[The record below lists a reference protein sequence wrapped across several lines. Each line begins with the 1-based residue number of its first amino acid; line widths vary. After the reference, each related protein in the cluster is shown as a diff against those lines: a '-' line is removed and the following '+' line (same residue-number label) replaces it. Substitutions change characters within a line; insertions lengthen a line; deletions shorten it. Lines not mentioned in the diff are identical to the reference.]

1 MASRLSIT
9 SSFTSP
15 VQVLQSFINGDG
27 CSINIVPNNPLFAHA
42 EGSMCKANGKF
53 AHAEGVESVAT
64 GVGAHASGYKCSASG
79 NYSQAIGTEAKSIGS
94 NSIAIGNKTE
104 STNEKAISI
113 GSEAYANGLRSI
125 ALGSRAKSNGECSIA
140 IGALEEGSIN
150 QVVTTGKN
158 SITIGCNK
166 IETVKD
172 KTITLSA
179 SDVDINAGN
188 FSSSA
193 NNFAVNKN
201 EFNFNINKTY
211 GITANNTGVR
221 QYSDKFKLETTS
233 TYTSIKFKES
243 AEENAPFNNIFS
255 IDANSTEE
263 GYNTVSTISSGSLV
277 ITSGTI
283 TIGTND
289 VPSTV
294 SIAGSCSISSSL
306 TINGESSDNLIHYI
320 KTKDRNLISTD
331 RYYNNVYI
339 LDNPFIETV
348 GSQKL
353 IAKSLLGYSHTQVVK
368 NTSGVYE
375 LFDRTKNIISNATG
389 ETLIKIP
396 ENIENIDL
404 EIFITVGIGNNTSIK
419 ISNYNNFKLYSAQT
433 GVLDNLPAGSTHIIT
448 ISEISTSGDKKV
460 VMINRLELSEII
472 PNS

>member
-27 CSINIVPNNPLFAHA
+27 CSINIVPNNLLFAHA
-42 EGSMCKANGKF
+42 EGSICKANGKF
-53 AHAEGVESVAT
+53 SHAEGVESVTT
-64 GVGAHASGYKCSASG
+64 GEGAHASGYKCIASG
-79 NYSQAIGTEAKSIGS
+79 NYSQAIGSEAKSIGS

-140 IGALEEGSIN
+140 IGALEEGSTN

-166 IETVKD
+166 IETLKD

-188 FSSSA
+188 FSSTA
-193 NNFAVNKN
+193 NNFAIDKN
-201 EFNFNINKTY
+201 NFNFNINGKY
-211 GITANNTGVR
+211 GITANNKGVS
-221 QYSDKFKLETTS
+221 QYSDNFKLETTS
-233 TYTSIKFKES
+233 TSTSIKVND
-243 AEENAPFNNIFS
+243 ENVFS
-255 IDANSTEE
+255 ISKEE
-263 GYNTVSTISSGSLV
+263 GNNTLSTISSNSLV
-277 ITSGTI
+277 ITSDTV

-294 SIAGSCSISSSL
+294 SIDGSCSISSSL

-339 LDNPFIETV
+339 LDNPLIETV
-348 GSQKL
+348 GSQRL

-396 ENIENIDL
+396 ENIDNLDL
-404 EIFITVGIGNNTSIK
+404 EIFITVGIVNNTSIK
-419 ISNYNNFKLYSAQT
+419 ISNYTNLNYTNFKLYSAQT

-448 ISEISTSGDKKV
+448 ISELSASEGKKV
-460 VMINRLELSEII
+460 LMINRLQLSEITM
-472 PNS
+472 S

>member
-53 AHAEGVESVAT
+53 THAEGIESVAT

-79 NYSQAIGTEAKSIGS
+79 NYSQAIGTESKSIGS

-188 FSSSA
+188 FSSTA
-193 NNFAVNKN
+193 NNFAIDKN
-201 EFNFNINKTY
+201 NFNINKKY
-211 GITANNTGVR
+211 GITANNKGVS

-233 TYTSIKFKES
+233 TSTSIKVND
-243 AEENAPFNNIFS
+243 ENVFS
-255 IDANSTEE
+255 ISKEE
-263 GYNTVSTISSGSLV
+263 GNNTLSTISSNSLV
-277 ITSGTI
+277 ITSDTV

-294 SIAGSCSISSSL
+294 SIDGSCSISSSL

-339 LDNPFIETV
+339 LDNPLIETV
-348 GSQKL
+348 GSQRL

-389 ETLIKIP
+389 ETIIKIP
-396 ENIENIDL
+396 ENIENLDL
-404 EIFITVGIGNNTSIK
+404 EIFITVGIGNNASIK
-419 ISNYNNFKLYSAQT
+419 ISNYTNLKLYSAQV

-448 ISEISTSGDKKV
+448 ISELSTTGNKKV
-460 VMINRLELSEII
+460 LMINRLELSEITTK
-472 PNS
+472 S

>member
-42 EGSMCKANGKF
+42 EGSKCKANGEF
-53 AHAEGVESVAT
+53 AHAEGIESVAT

-79 NYSQAIGTEAKSIGS
+79 NYSQAIGTESKSIGS

-104 STNEKAISI
+104 STNDKAISI
-113 GSEAYANGLRSI
+113 GSEAYANGYRSI

-140 IGALEEGSIN
+140 IGALEEGSTY

-179 SDVDINAGN
+179 DDVDIKSSN

-233 TYTSIKFKES
+233 TSTSIKLKEK
-243 AEENAPFNNIFS
+243 NTDIFNNIFS
-255 IDANSTEE
+255 IEAVPTEE
-263 GYNTVSTISSGSLV
+263 GYNTVSTISSNSLV
-277 ITSGTI
+277 ITSNTI
-283 TIGTND
+283 TIGTD
-289 VPSTV
+289 TVPSTV

-339 LDNPFIETV
+339 LDNPLIETV

-396 ENIENIDL
+396 ENIDNLDL

-419 ISNYNNFKLYSAQT
+419 ISNYKKFKLYSAQT

>member
-42 EGSMCKANGKF
+42 EGSMCKANGEF
-53 AHAEGVESVAT
+53 AHAEGIESVAT
-64 GVGAHASGYKCSASG
+64 GVGAHVSGYKCSASG
-79 NYSQAIGTEAKSIGS
+79 NYSQAIGTESRSIGS

-104 STNEKAISI
+104 STNDKAISI
-113 GSEAYANGLRSI
+113 GSEAYANGYRSI

-179 SDVDINAGN
+179 DDVDIKSSN

-201 EFNFNINKTY
+201 EFNFNINKKY
-211 GITANNTGVR
+211 GITANNTGIR

-233 TYTSIKFKES
+233 TSTSIKFND
-243 AEENAPFNNIFS
+243 ENVFS
-255 IDANSTEE
+255 ILTEE
-263 GYNTVSTISSGSLV
+263 GNNTISTISSDSLV
-277 ITSGTI
+277 ITSDTV
-283 TIGTND
+283 TIGTD
-289 VPSTV
+289 SVSSTI
-294 SIAGSCSISSSL
+294 SIDGSCSISSSL

-339 LDNPFIETV
+339 LDNRLIETV
-348 GSQKL
+348 GTQKL

-375 LFDRTKNIISNATG
+375 LFDRTKNIINALNDS
-389 ETLIKIP
+389 EIIIKIP
-396 ENIENIDL
+396 ENVENLDL
-404 EIFITVGIGNNTSIK
+404 EVFITVGVGDTNTSIK
-419 ISNYNNFKLYSAQT
+419 ISNHDNFKLYSAQI
-433 GVLDNLPAGSTHIIT
+433 GVLDNIPSDSTHIIT
-448 ISEISTSGDKKV
+448 ISEISTSEGKKV
-460 VMINRLELSEII
+460 VMINRLELSEIRI
-472 PNS
+472 RP